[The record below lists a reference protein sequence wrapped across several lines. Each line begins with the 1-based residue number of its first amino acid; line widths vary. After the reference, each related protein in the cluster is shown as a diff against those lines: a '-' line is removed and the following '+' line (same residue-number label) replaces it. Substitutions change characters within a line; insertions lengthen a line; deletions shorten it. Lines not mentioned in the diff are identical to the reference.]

1 MAHGLWEPC
10 EVRLQAL
17 LMPLALRRPA
27 SSTASCLSHAIPE
40 MVSIFENLKGT
51 LHRFLSIARI
61 WDAFPLKSI
70 SGYFWST
77 WEGLAAATDIHRC
90 IIRNDQSSCWSPSPP
105 LPHCKAVTERAALQV
120 WHHAAAVIA
129 SSTCQTSKLKST
141 PNLKTFTWKPVIF
154 LALIPNSTSLK
165 VRRAHDYMSLSFS
178 KQSNKITEEG

>member
-1 MAHGLWEPC
+1 MQYLRWC
-10 EVRLQAL
+10 QYLKILKVRC
-17 LMPLALRRPA
+17 
-27 SSTASCLSHAIPE
+27 T
-40 MVSIFENLKGT
+40 VF
-51 LHRFLSIARI
+51 
-61 WDAFPLKSI
+61 FPLHGYGMHFLWSVTLSI

-178 KQSNKITEEG
+178 K